1 MSGRLS
7 TADRAFAAEFGTDEP
22 PSVAHSAPGRVNL
35 IGGHTD
41 YNDGFVL
48 PAAID
53 RRTVVAAAPRDDD
66 RLRIHSTTFE
76 DTVTASASDVEPVAE
91 TWANYVLGPAAML
104 ADLGHDVPG
113 ADLVVVSDVPMG
125 AGLASSAALELAAA
139 ATFADLAGADLDPGT
154 LADVSRRAENE
165 FVGVSCGLMDQFASA
180 FGREDRALF
189 LDCRGRTFEHIPLSA
204 DRARLVVTDTCVEH
218 ELVDSEYNRRV
229 QQCTQGVEHL
239 GRLLDHPVTA
249 LRDVSPADLDA
260 HRDRLPGPVA
270 RRVEHVV
277 AENERVQQARDA
289 LSDGDV
295 AAVGDLMAASHE
307 SLRDNYEVSCDELD
321 AVVEIAAEHPAVFGS
336 RMTGAGF
343 GGCVLSLVDPAGV
356 DDAVDAIESGYRERT
371 GIEPEVHVFEAAA
384 GLACERSTD

>member
-7 TADRAFAAEFGTDEP
+7 TVEDAFAAEFGPDE

-53 RRTVVAAAPRDDD
+53 RRTVVAGRPRDDAS
-66 RLRIHSTTFE
+66 LHVHSATFE
-76 DTVTASASDVEPVAE
+76 ETAVGSVTDPDPLDQ
-91 TWANYVLGPAAML
+91 TWANYVLGVAAEL
-104 ADLGHDVPG
+104 GDLGHDVPG
-113 ADLVVVSDVPMG
+113 ANLAIASDVPMG

-139 ATFADLAGADLDPGT
+139 ATLADLADADLDPGT

-165 FVGVSCGLMDQFASA
+165 FVGVSCGLMDQFAAA
-180 FGREDRALF
+180 FGRADRALF
-189 LDCRGRTFEHIPLSA
+189 LDCRTRAYDHIPLDA
-204 DRARLVVTDTCVEH
+204 EQARLVVTDTCVEH

-229 QQCTQGVEHL
+229 RQCEQGVEHL
-239 GRLLDHPVTA
+239 GRLLDRPVQS

-270 RRVEHVV
+270 NRVEHVV
-277 AENERVQQARDA
+277 TENERVQQARDA
-289 LSDGDV
+289 LSEGDV

-307 SLRDNYEVSCDELD
+307 SLRDLYEVSCDELD
-321 AVVEIAAEHPAVFGS
+321 AVVEIAADQPAVLGS

-343 GGCVLSLVDPAGV
+343 GGCVVSLVEPAGV
-356 DDAVDAIESGYRERT
+356 DEVVAAVESEYEART
-371 GIEPEVHVFEAAA
+371 GIDPDVHVFEAAD
-384 GLACERSTD
+384 GLERER

>member
-7 TADRAFAAEFGTDEP
+7 TADRAFAAEFGADAE

-53 RRTVVAAAPRDDD
+53 RRTVVAARPRDDG
-66 RLRIHSTTFE
+66 RLRIHSPAFDE
-76 DTVTASASDVEPVAE
+76 TVATSAADIEPVEE

-104 ADLGHDVPG
+104 ADLEYDLPG

-139 ATFADLAGADLDPGT
+139 ATFADLSGADLDPGT

-180 FGREDRALF
+180 FGEADRALF
-189 LDCRGRTFEHIPLSA
+189 LDCRARTFEHIPLDA
-204 DRARLVVTDTCVEH
+204 DRACLVVTDTCVEH

-229 QQCTQGVEHL
+229 RQCKQGVEHL

-249 LRDVSPADLDA
+249 LRDVSPADLAA
-260 HRDRLPGPVA
+260 HEDSLPGPVA
-270 RRVEHVV
+270 RRVRHVV
-277 AENERVQQARDA
+277 EENERVQQARDA
-289 LSDGDV
+289 LAEGDV
-295 AAVGDLMAASHE
+295 AAVGDLMASSHE
-307 SLRDNYEVSCDELD
+307 SLRDRYEVSCDELD
-321 AVVEIAAEHPAVFGS
+321 AVTEIAAEHPAVFGS

-343 GGCVLSLVDPAGV
+343 GGCVISLVDPEGV
-356 DDAVDAIESGYRERT
+356 DDVVDKIDADYAERT
-371 GIEPEVHVFEAAA
+371 GIEADIHVFEAAD
-384 GLACERSTD
+384 GLARER